1 MPPAIIVYFDSLR
14 GAPPLTIRARCGG
27 SRYFPNPLGIGI
39 VLNDR
44 LAEESLPL
52 GEGAERSEADEG
64 QYSTDC
70 KKNLIVRLNSYPH
83 QSKIR
88 DF

>member
-1 MPPAIIVYFDSLR
+1 MQVFVKQFHSQQTLLR
-14 GAPPLTIRARCGG
+14 VFLYRLQQCDKA
-27 SRYFPNPLGIGI
+27 FPQ
-39 VLNDR
+39 
-44 LAEESLPL
+44 

-64 QYSTDC
+64 QSSTDW
-70 KKNLIVRLNSYPH
+70 KKIFIVRLNPYPH